1 MFPLIPLA
9 ICVSLNFFLGLIILN
24 SFNRKV
30 YTCIWNRQ
38 RGHISR
44 KMDEREG
51 RIEFSEGW
59 SVEIEMAWLS
69 IFPRTEK
76 FYPPSSRSGL
86 DTEPGMNF
94 PVDFSVE
101 FVSSVIPF
109 WGWDST
115 LKNRMKN
122 CYKNN
127 NNNILNGMNV
137 WQMDI
142 KNCTTDEIKDKGK
155 EIMKFYFNK
164 VRVFTLWIK
173 LCSPI

>member
-1 MFPLIPLA
+1 MYLKPATWSYFAENGWTRGENWILWRVVGGNWDGVTLDFPADRKILP
-9 ICVSLNFFLGLIILN
+9 SLF
-24 SFNRKV
+24 S
-30 YTCIWNRQ
+30 IW
-38 RGHISR
+38 
-44 KMDEREG
+44 
-51 RIEFSEGW
+51 
-59 SVEIEMAWLS
+59 
-69 IFPRTEK
+69 
-76 FYPPSSRSGL
+76 L

-101 FVSSVIPF
+101 FVSFVIPF
-109 WGWDST
+109 WGWDSM

-142 KNCTTDEIKDKGK
+142 KNCTSDEIKDKGK